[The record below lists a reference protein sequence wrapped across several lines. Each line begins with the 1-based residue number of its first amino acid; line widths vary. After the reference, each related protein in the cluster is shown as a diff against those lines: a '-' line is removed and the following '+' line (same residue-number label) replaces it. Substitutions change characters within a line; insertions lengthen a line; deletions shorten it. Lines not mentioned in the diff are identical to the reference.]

1 MLSFFICLDLEL
13 YFFSSIDC
21 PFNIK
26 IMSLKRKKISQPM
39 QPTNQN
45 QLPLN
50 YYISVYLS
58 TGCLP
63 DLIVRTSC
71 MFNFYLTEKIK
82 MSVFIQ
88 LLIRG
93 LNFFS
98 ISTIQL
104 VRESSSLSPLEFF
117 ECIICRFYIHKTFFS
132 FFTPFQ
138 RTLLLGKYT
147 FFF

>member
-1 MLSFFICLDLEL
+1 
-13 YFFSSIDC
+13 
-21 PFNIK
+21 
-26 IMSLKRKKISQPM
+26 M

-104 VRESSSLSPLEFF
+104 VRESSSLLPLEFF
-117 ECIICRFYIHKTFFS
+117 ECIICRFYIHKTFLHPFS
-132 FFTPFQ
+132 THFALGQIYLFLLNSEISTFVFMLKQLNFVPKNSVPIQ
-138 RTLLLGKYT
+138 ILLTL
-147 FFF
+147 